1 MKEIRVDGLSFVGIR
16 GDERRF
22 EVIDA
27 VNELIAKINNMNLT
41 VRETRRV
48 FEILKDAIET
58 STEHSEV
65 EIGKIVYYEFNG
77 RPKERP

>member
-1 MKEIRVDGLSFVGIR
+1 MEEIRVDGLSFAGIH

-22 EVIDA
+22 EVIDV

-48 FEILKDAIET
+48 LEILKDAIET
-58 STEHSEV
+58 STEHSKV
-65 EIGKIVYYEFNG
+65 EIGKIVYCEFNG